1 MEDNTPLTLPFWNK
15 VDVDNLTIEI
25 RYEDDRIFVSL
36 LTNNVNVLNK
46 KIELD
51 NTEEV
56 KVKLQRILDLASKIS
71 DNYYGKNYD
80 EFKKLSQELLQQVNL
95 L

>member
-1 MEDNTPLTLPFWNK
+1 MEDLSLTFPFWNK

-25 RYEDDRIFVSL
+25 KNEDDKMFVKL
-36 LTNNVNVLNK
+36 YTNDVNVLNK

-51 NTEEV
+51 NSEQV
-56 KVKLQRILDLASKIS
+56 NVKLQRILDLVDKIG
-71 DNYYGKNYD
+71 DAYYGENYD
-80 EFKKLSQELLQQVNL
+80 EFKKLSQEILQHVNL